1 MGGALVWNL
10 FSLKQRQAACNPSKN
25 QNLWLLS
32 KTDFLTLIS
41 IAPMATAMDT
51 KKGPL
56 SVHSDDNISAAEG
69 QVDIPDA
76 AYRRM
81 PESLRNLSE
90 DELNTLNKKIVRKVD
105 FLVLPTIG
113 ILYILNYVDRQNLAA
128 AKLQGIMEDLNMTTQ
143 QFATAVSILFVGY
156 LPFQIPSNLIIT
168 KISRPGMY
176 ICVAVVIWGCISAAT
191 AAVKTYGQ
199 LLAVRAILGVAEAVF
214 FPGAIYYL
222 SAWYTKK
229 ELGKRIAGLY
239 IAQQVGNAFGGLFA
253 AAILQLDGAHNI
265 AGWEW
270 LFIIEGSATV
280 GIGVVCACIMPEF
293 PHNSRILS
301 QIERDL
307 AVWRIESE
315 AGAAE
320 GTENESVLRGFTKAL
335 SDPKLLL
342 LIFANMLSQ
351 TQGSIANYFPTLVA
365 SLNFNNTVSL
375 LLTAPPYILAGA
387 VYYVLMY
394 YSDRKN
400 TVYPIIQLCVAIAI
414 VMYIIPMATLN
425 VGARYFSMVILPF
438 ASVGPQLL
446 LYKTINLHLARPV
459 SKRAAASALVNAI
472 GGTSNIWA
480 SYLYYEPPHF
490 YAAFG
495 TLMASAV
502 LLAVTMTV
510 YRWLVLREN
519 KRLDSGDP
527 EEIAKVVRGGVTE
540 EMVQL
545 NWRYEMY

>member
-1 MGGALVWNL
+1 
-10 FSLKQRQAACNPSKN
+10 
-25 QNLWLLS
+25 
-32 KTDFLTLIS
+32 
-41 IAPMATAMDT
+41 MDT
-51 KKGPL
+51 LKESNIK
-56 SVHSDDNISAAEG
+56 DDVSRVEG
-69 QVDIPDA
+69 EVDTVDE
-76 AYRRM
+76 RM
-81 PESLRNLSE
+81 PETLRNLSSIE
-90 DELNTLNKKIVRKVD
+90 IKNLNDKLVRKMD
-105 FLVLPTIG
+105 LIILPTIG
-113 ILYILNYVDRQNLAA
+113 ILYILNYIDRQNLAA
-128 AKLQGIMEDLNMTTQ
+128 AKLQGITDSLHMSTE
-143 QFATAVSILFVGY
+143 QFATVVSILFVGY
-156 LPFQIPSNLIIT
+156 LPFQIPSNLLIT

-176 ICVAVVIWGCISAAT
+176 ICCAVVIWGSISAAT
-191 AAVKTYGQ
+191 AAVKTYEQ
-199 LLAVRAILGVAEAVF
+199 LLAVRTILGVAEAVF

-229 ELGKRIAGLY
+229 ELGKRIAALY

-253 AAILQLDGAHNI
+253 AAVFQLDGVHGI
-265 AGWEW
+265 RGWQW

-280 GIGVVCACIMPEF
+280 GVGAICACVMPEF

-320 GTENESVLRGFTKAL
+320 GTENETVVRGFAKAL

-342 LIFANMLSQ
+342 LILCNMLSQ
-351 TQGSIANYFPTLVA
+351 AQGSIANYFPTLVA
-365 SLNFNNTVSL
+365 SLHFSSTISL
-375 LLTAPPYILAGA
+375 LLTAPPYVLAGF
-387 VYYVLMY
+387 VYYFLMF

-400 TVYPIIQLCVAIAI
+400 TVYPLIIICIAIACG
-414 VMYIIPMATLN
+414 MYIIPMVTLN
-425 VGARYFSMVILPF
+425 VGARYFSMMILPF

-480 SYLYYEPPHF
+480 SYLYYQPPHF

-495 TLMASAV
+495 TLMGCALLFAS
-502 LLAVTMTV
+502 TITF

-519 KRLDSGDP
+519 KRLDSGDQA
-527 EEIAKVVRGGVTE
+527 EIAKVIKSGVTE
-540 EMVQL
+540 EMVAL
-545 NWRYEMY
+545 NWRYEIISSRL

>member
-1 MGGALVWNL
+1 ME
-10 FSLKQRQAACNPSKN
+10 
-25 QNLWLLS
+25 
-32 KTDFLTLIS
+32 
-41 IAPMATAMDT
+41 T
-51 KKGPL
+51 KKRL
-56 SVHSDDNISAAEG
+56 SEDNVSSAEG
-69 QVDIPDA
+69 QLDVPSA
-76 AYRRM
+76 ADRRM
-81 PESLRNLSE
+81 PESLRNMDN
-90 DELNTLNKKIVRKVD
+90 DEMKRLNKKLVRKIDLV
-105 FLVLPTIG
+105 VLPTIG
-113 ILYILNYVDRQNLAA
+113 ILYILNYIDRQNVAA
-128 AKLQGIMEDLNMTTQ
+128 AKLQGITEDLHMSTE

-156 LPFQIPSNLIIT
+156 LPFQIPSNLLIT
-168 KISRPGMY
+168 KIARPGMY
-176 ICVAVVIWGCISAAT
+176 ICFAVAIWGCISACTAT
-191 AAVKTYGQ
+191 VKNYGQ
-199 LLAVRAILGVAEAVF
+199 LLAVRAILGAAEAVF

-222 SAWYTKK
+222 SAWYTKV

-253 AAILQLDGAHNI
+253 AAILQLDGVRNI
-265 AGWEW
+265 AGWQW

-301 QIERDL
+301 RLERDL

-320 GTENESVLRGFTKAL
+320 GTEDESVLRGFAKAL

-342 LIFANMLSQ
+342 LILANMLSQ
-351 TQGSIANYFPTLVA
+351 VQGSIANYFPTLVD
-365 SLNFNNTVSL
+365 SLGFSSTISL
-375 LLTAPPYILAGA
+375 LLTAPPYILAGG
-387 VYYVLMY
+387 VYYGIMF

-400 TVYPIIQLCVAIAI
+400 TVYPIILVCIAI
-414 VMYIIPMATLN
+414 SVIMYIIPMTTLN
-425 VGARYFSMVILPF
+425 VGARYFSMIMLPF

-459 SKRAAASALVNAI
+459 AKRAAASALVNAI

-480 SYLYYEPPHF
+480 SYLYYQKPHF

-495 TLMASAV
+495 TLMGSA
-502 LLAVTMTV
+502 LLLGVTVTV

-527 EEIAKVVRGGVTE
+527 EQIAKAMKGGVTE

>member
-1 MGGALVWNL
+1 MEDKKPPASIRKDVDNL
-10 FSLKQRQAACNPSKN
+10 SS
-25 QNLWLLS
+25 
-32 KTDFLTLIS
+32 
-41 IAPMATAMDT
+41 
-51 KKGPL
+51 
-56 SVHSDDNISAAEG
+56 AEG
-69 QVDIPDA
+69 QMDSTTT
-76 AYRRM
+76 AYHRL
-81 PESLRNLSE
+81 PETLRNMS
-90 DELNTLNKKIVRKVD
+90 DEELKEMNVKLVRKVD
-105 FLVLPTIG
+105 LIVLPTIG

-128 AKLQGIMEDLNMTTQ
+128 AKLQGIIEDLNLTTQ

-176 ICVAVVIWGCISAAT
+176 ICLAVAIWGCISAST
-191 AAVKTYGQ
+191 AAVKNYGQ
-199 LLAVRAILGVAEAVF
+199 LLAVRAVLGAAEAVF

-222 SAWYTKK
+222 SAWYTKM

-253 AAILQLDGAHNI
+253 AAVLQLDGVRNI
-265 AGWEW
+265 AGWQW

-280 GIGVVCACIMPEF
+280 GVGVICACVMPEF

-301 QIERDL
+301 PLERDL
-307 AVWRIESE
+307 AVWRIEAE
-315 AGAAE
+315 AGPAE
-320 GTENESVLRGFTKAL
+320 GSEDESARRGFKQAL

-342 LIFANMLSQ
+342 LILCNMLSQ
-351 TQGSIANYFPTLVA
+351 TQGSIANYFPTLMS
-365 SLNFNNTVSL
+365 SLGFSSTISL
-375 LLTAPPYILAGA
+375 LLTAPPYILAGL
-387 VYYVLMY
+387 VYFGIMF

-400 TVYPIIQLCVAIAI
+400 HVFFLILSCIAISI
-414 VMYIIPMATLN
+414 VMYIIPMTTVN
-425 VGARYFSMVILPF
+425 VGARYFSMMILPF

-480 SYLYYEPPHF
+480 SYLYYAGPHF

-495 TLMASAV
+495 TLMGAAV
-502 LLAVTMTV
+502 LFAITITV

-519 KRLDSGDP
+519 QRLDSGDP
-527 EEIAKVVRGGVTE
+527 SKIAQVVKGVSL
-540 EMVQL
+540 QK
-545 NWRYEMY
+545 WCS

>member
-1 MGGALVWNL
+1 
-10 FSLKQRQAACNPSKN
+10 
-25 QNLWLLS
+25 
-32 KTDFLTLIS
+32 
-41 IAPMATAMDT
+41 MDT
-51 KKGPL
+51 KKSPAE
-56 SVHSDDNISAAEG
+56 DNVSCKEG
-69 QVDIPDA
+69 QVDTRSTP
-76 AYRRM
+76 YRPM
-81 PESLRNLSE
+81 PETLHSLSE
-90 DELNTLNKKIVRKVD
+90 AEFENLNRRIVRKVD
-105 FLVLPTIG
+105 LLVLPTIG
-113 ILYILNYVDRQNLAA
+113 VLYILNYVDRQNLAA
-128 AKLQGIMEDLNMTTQ
+128 AKLQGIMEDLHMSTQ
-143 QFATAVSILFVGY
+143 QFATAISILFVGY

-168 KISRPGMY
+168 KIARPGMY
-176 ICVAVVIWGCISAAT
+176 ICCAVAVWGAISAAT

-199 LLAVRAILGVAEAVF
+199 LLAVRAILGTAEAVF

-222 SAWYTKK
+222 SSWYTKK
-229 ELGKRIAGLY
+229 ELGKRIAALY

-253 AAILQLDGAHNI
+253 AAILQLDGVHNI
-265 AGWEW
+265 AGWRW

-280 GIGVVCACIMPEF
+280 GLGVICACIMPEF

-301 QIERDL
+301 PLERDL

-320 GTENESVLRGFTKAL
+320 GNENESVWRGFAKAL
-335 SDPKLLL
+335 SDPKLVL
-342 LIFANMLSQ
+342 LIFCNMLSQ
-351 TQGSIANYFPTLVA
+351 TQGSIANYFPTLVN
-365 SLNFNNTVSL
+365 SLNFSRTISL

-387 VYYVLMY
+387 VYYVIMF

-400 TVYPIIQLCVAIAI
+400 TVYPLIITCISISI
-414 VMYIIPMATLN
+414 VMYIIPMTTVN
-425 VGARYFSMVILPF
+425 VGARYFSMMILPF

-472 GGTSNIWA
+472 GGTANIWT
-480 SYLYYEPPHF
+480 SYLYYSAPHF

-495 TLMASAV
+495 ALMGAAL
-502 LLAVTMTV
+502 LLATTITF

-527 EEIAKVVRGGVTE
+527 NEIAKVLKGGVTE
-540 EMVQL
+540 EMVLL

>member
-1 MGGALVWNL
+1 
-10 FSLKQRQAACNPSKN
+10 
-25 QNLWLLS
+25 
-32 KTDFLTLIS
+32 
-41 IAPMATAMDT
+41 MDT
-51 KKGPL
+51 KKRPL
-56 SVHSDDNISAAEG
+56 SVKSDGNISAAEG
-69 QVDIPDA
+69 QIDVPDA

-156 LPFQIPSNLIIT
+156 LPFQIPSNLIMT
-168 KISRPGMY
+168 RISRPGMY

-280 GIGVVCACIMPEF
+280 GIGAICALIMPEF

-320 GTENESVLRGFTKAL
+320 GTENESVLRGFRKAL

>member
-1 MGGALVWNL
+1 MDI
-10 FSLKQRQAACNPSKN
+10 KKDPEAAY
-25 QNLWLLS
+25 
-32 KTDFLTLIS
+32 
-41 IAPMATAMDT
+41 AE
-51 KKGPL
+51 
-56 SVHSDDNISAAEG
+56 DNVSSAEG
-69 QVDIPDA
+69 QLDVASA

-81 PESLRNLSE
+81 PESVRNLSD
-90 DELNTLNKKIVRKVD
+90 DEVKALNKRLVRKVD
-105 FLVLPTIG
+105 LFILPTIG
-113 ILYILNYVDRQNLAA
+113 ILYILNYIDRQNLAA
-128 AKLQGIMEDLNMTTQ
+128 AKLQGIMEDLNMSTQ
-143 QFATAVSILFVGY
+143 QFATAISILFVGY
-156 LPFQIPSNLIIT
+156 LPFQIPSNLLIT
-168 KISRPGMY
+168 KFPRPGMY
-176 ICVAVVIWGCISAAT
+176 ICGAVAIWGCISACT
-191 AAVKTYGQ
+191 ALVKTYGQ
-199 LLAVRAILGVAEAVF
+199 LLAVRAILGAAEAVF

-222 SAWYTKK
+222 SAWYTKM

-265 AGWEW
+265 RGWQW

-280 GIGVVCACIMPEF
+280 GIGMICACIMPEF

-301 QIERDL
+301 QTERDF

-315 AGAAE
+315 AGAGEASE
-320 GTENESVLRGFTKAL
+320 QESVWKGFGKAL
-335 SDPKLLL
+335 SDPKLIL
-342 LIFANMLSQ
+342 LIFCNMLSQ
-351 TQGSIANYFPTLVA
+351 TQGSIANYFPTLVG
-365 SLNFNNTVSL
+365 SLNFSKTISL
-375 LLTAPPYILAGA
+375 LLTAPPYILAGV
-387 VYYVLMY
+387 VYYGIMF

-400 TVYPIIQLCVAIAI
+400 TVYPIILICIAISI

-425 VGARYFSMVILPF
+425 VGARYFSMMILPF

-472 GGTSNIWA
+472 GGTANIWA
-480 SYLYYEPPHF
+480 SYLYYGSPHF

-495 TLMASAV
+495 TLMGAAI
-502 LLAVTMTV
+502 LFGFTITA

-527 EEIAKVVRGGVTE
+527 VEIAKVAKGGVTD
-540 EMVQL
+540 EMVSL

>member
-1 MGGALVWNL
+1 ME
-10 FSLKQRQAACNPSKN
+10 SK
-25 QNLWLLS
+25 
-32 KTDFLTLIS
+32 K
-41 IAPMATAMDT
+41 
-51 KKGPL
+51 PL
-56 SVHSDDNISAAEG
+56 GSVHKDDDVVSSAEG
-69 QVDIPDA
+69 QIDVTT
-76 AYRRM
+76 AYQRL
-81 PESLRNLSE
+81 PETLRDLSDQE
-90 DELNTLNKKIVRKVD
+90 IKDLNSKLVRKVD
-105 FLVLPTIG
+105 LIVLPTIG

-128 AKLQGIMEDLNMTTQ
+128 AKLQGIMEDLNMTTE
-143 QFATAVSILFVGY
+143 QFATAVSILFMGY

-168 KISRPGMY
+168 KVSRPGMY
-176 ICVAVVIWGCISAAT
+176 ICLAVAIWGCISAST
-191 AAVKTYGQ
+191 AAVKSYGQ
-199 LLAVRAILGVAEAVF
+199 LLAVRAILGAAEAVF

-222 SAWYTKK
+222 SAWYTKM

-253 AAILQLDGAHNI
+253 AAVMQLDGARNI
-265 AGWEW
+265 AGWQW

-280 GIGVVCACIMPEF
+280 GVGVICACVMPEF

-301 QIERDL
+301 QTERDL

-320 GTENESVLRGFTKAL
+320 GTDNESALRGFAQAL
-335 SDPKLLL
+335 TDPKLLL
-342 LIFANMLSQ
+342 LIFCNMLSQ
-351 TQGSIANYFPTLVA
+351 TQGSIANYFPTLIA
-365 SLNFNNTVSL
+365 SLGFSDTISL
-375 LLTAPPYILAGA
+375 LLTAPPYILAGM
-387 VYYVLMY
+387 VYYAIMF

-400 TVYPIIQLCVAIAI
+400 KVYPLILMCIAISI
-414 VMYIIPMATLN
+414 VMYIIPMTTVN
-425 VGARYFSMVILPF
+425 VGARYFSMMILPF

-480 SYLYYEPPHF
+480 SYLYYAGPHF

-495 TLMASAV
+495 TLMGSAV
-502 LLAVTMTV
+502 LFAITITT

-519 KRLDSGDP
+519 KRLDSGDRD
-527 EEIAKVVRGGVTE
+527 EVSKVIKGGVTE